1 VGMSEK
7 TYTEQELQLKILENN
22 QSHAFK
28 SIDRLDNSVN
38 ILSSK
43 IDTFK
48 YWFIGLMITQFGI
61 ILSAIITFSI
71 VLIQVNKG
79 KI

>member
-1 VGMSEK
+1 MSEK